1 MFISIRPLLFCSVLL
16 LSLHAIPAHAKTCA
30 QTVQDI
36 DQQHR
41 KALNSLQ
48 PGSDDYLH
56 ALHAIEDDIFPALN
70 RCPANAPLLVAMAEL
85 QLSLGQ
91 PPIALLYAQKAL
103 ELAPDSWQAHNAA
116 GSALNVQGKFLE
128 GLQYL
133 QRAVAL
139 QPDNYALLINLCSSY
154 ERNQQYAKAI
164 DACSRVIDNGSAE
177 LRSTAYSL
185 RARAHEAR
193 GEQQQAARDDKQA
206 KEFGFRSQAG
216 VNQTN

>member
-16 LSLHAIPAHAKTCA
+16 LSLQATPARAETCT
-30 QTVQDI
+30 QVVQNI

-56 ALHAIEDDIFPALN
+56 ALHAIEDDIFPALK

-91 PPIALLYAQKAL
+91 PPIARLYAQKAL

-116 GSALNVQGKFLE
+116 GSALNMQGNFLA
-128 GLQYL
+128 GLHHL
-133 QRAVAL
+133 QRAGTL
-139 QPDNYALLINLCSSY
+139 QPDNFALLVNLCSSY
-154 ERNQQYAKAI
+154 ERNQQYAEAI
-164 DACSRVIDNGSAE
+164 DACSRVIDNGPAE
-177 LRSTAYSL
+177 LRGTAYSL

-193 GEQQQAARDDKQA
+193 GEREQAVRDDKQA
-206 KEFGFRSQAG
+206 KESGFRSPTG
-216 VNQTN
+216 VDKTN